1 MSRKNFLTAV
11 GTLGVLLLA
20 ANAFAQTV
28 SFGWRAGDSAELTY
42 EKTRRGGASISA
54 TSLLVVKDSSDSGRL
69 SIELSEFK
77 LQTPS
82 LPASKTQAPTVTPQE
97 VLSLVLPN
105 FSVNRDGGEFR
116 VTDRASHLMN
126 ATRIL
131 EATAKA
137 TGLTQ
142 DAKTVLQ
149 NFSGQSFDNLMLALA
164 EGTWNLW
171 VAEWQSLD
179 LQKLPVQTN
188 STVELMG
195 QSVPVDVLLEATKL
209 DIPNR
214 WRISVTTKPTDSS
227 LFGRLLLARIEQTIG
242 GTEKGRA
249 EIDKLRKEFS
259 LGSPEW
265 TRRIT
270 VDLASD
276 VARPYS
282 AEMED
287 TIKGIEN
294 GKPNTE
300 RQLTRYKFS
309 WRDGTA
315 R

>member
-1 MSRKNFLTAV
+1 
-11 GTLGVLLLA
+11 
-20 ANAFAQTV
+20 
-28 SFGWRAGDSAELTY
+28 
-42 EKTRRGGASISA
+42 
-54 TSLLVVKDSSDSGRL
+54 
-69 SIELSEFK
+69 
-77 LQTPS
+77 
-82 LPASKTQAPTVTPQE
+82 
-97 VLSLVLPN
+97 
-105 FSVNRDGGEFR
+105 
-116 VTDRASHLMN
+116 MN

-171 VAEWQSLD
+171 VAEWQSVD